1 VATRLLGARRG
12 IAITGLT
19 GGLVS
24 STAVTLSF
32 ARQSR
37 DSAHARAASALAG
50 GILLA
55 WAVMFVRVI
64 VEVMIVNRALLPKV
78 LPPFAAMA
86 VVAVAAAAYLF
97 RRAEAG
103 ASTES
108 VPLKNPF
115 SLTAAAKFAA
125 FFALVLLAVKLLEA
139 YAAGR
144 GLYFVAA
151 LAGTT
156 DVDAITLSMA
166 QYARAGH
173 AATAAHAITVA
184 AIANTVV
191 KAAMVTTIADPSLR
205 KPVLAASAALIS
217 AGVGSILLVH

>member
-1 VATRLLGARRG
+1 
-12 IAITGLT
+12 
-19 GGLVS
+19 
-24 STAVTLSF
+24 
-32 ARQSR
+32 
-37 DSAHARAASALAG
+37 
-50 GILLA
+50 
-55 WAVMFVRVI
+55 
-64 VEVMIVNRALLPKV
+64 
-78 LPPFAAMA
+78 
-86 VVAVAAAAYLF
+86 
-97 RRAEAG
+97 
-103 ASTES
+103 
-108 VPLKNPF
+108 
-115 SLTAAAKFAA
+115 
-125 FFALVLLAVKLLEA
+125 
-139 YAAGR
+139 
-144 GLYFVAA
+144 VAA